1 MSQAV
6 QVNLVLGHTACWR
19 KKPTQEGFTHDWT
32 VIVRG
37 EEGCEV
43 RHFVEKVVF
52 YLHESFAKP
61 KRVVKEPPYQV
72 SESGYGS
79 FTLPVE
85 VIFRNK
91 EEPRKVMFEY
101 DLLLPNLDDPPIS
114 QMRSECLTFQNPSE
128 EFRVKLIR
136 GGAKSILGDT
146 QKVAKRKPKPE
157 GDEPPL
163 KKKKDEKSRRSS
175 SSSGSGSGSQS
186 ESEEGGKPNSP
197 APKSKTKLAHWD
209 ANALKRLHKQLN
221 GVQDTQVLQ
230 EIVNII
236 EQTGI
241 YQLTASTF
249 DFDLCK
255 LDEPTLGK
263 LSKLVE

>member
-1 MSQAV
+1 MYFCQLIWNRTHF
-6 QVNLVLGHTACWR
+6 QLLLHNCICTYVLS
-19 KKPTQEGFTHDWT
+19 
-32 VIVRG
+32 
-37 EEGCEV
+37 
-43 RHFVEKVVF
+43 VVVVVVVVDTPV
-52 YLHESFAKP
+52 SP
-61 KRVVKEPPYQV
+61 KLCTVVKEPPYQV

-136 GGAKSILGDT
+136 GGAKPILGDT

-163 KKKKDEKSRRSS
+163 KKKKKDDKPRRSS

-186 ESEEGGKPNSP
+186 ESEDGGKTNSP
-197 APKSKTKLAHWD
+197 APKSKTKMAHWD